1 MIRIAHTLQNTT
13 MLNIIE
19 VRQTRPKEKP
29 FQLSDGNGLFLR
41 IMPNG
46 KRKWIFNRSVNG
58 QHVSKQLGEFPQLSL
73 KDARD
78 MAAQLYL
85 DMKNT
90 TVKKSGTF
98 SSIFS
103 EWMMLKQTEIKN
115 WKDIVLRFE
124 KYILPVFGD
133 KQYKT
138 ITQMEIITT
147 LKTDLGKRGKLETIK
162 RICGNLKEMEL
173 YAFNCGLVD
182 SLRFQSLSAVFPAPS
197 TKLRNRPSI
206 PYSQLSE
213 VLPQLQVAGLKARA
227 TWEVLLCGFFT
238 LLRPG
243 EYCQMKWEWVDFEN
257 RIIQVPAEVMKM
269 KRPHTV
275 PISTQ
280 LMVLLQNRPRVSE
293 YVFPATQ
300 GKQNQPFSEN
310 ATSLF
315 LRRHGMQGRLV
326 PHGIRA
332 IGRSWMFDN
341 GIDFDVAELC
351 LAHTIGN
358 QTVRAYLRSDR
369 LDERRTA
376 MQSWCDFVE
385 QCLKG

>member
-1 MIRIAHTLQNTT
+1 
-13 MLNIIE
+13 
-19 VRQTRPKEKP
+19 
-29 FQLSDGNGLFLR
+29 
-41 IMPNG
+41 
-46 KRKWIFNRSVNG
+46 
-58 QHVSKQLGEFPQLSL
+58 
-73 KDARD
+73 
-78 MAAQLYL
+78 
-85 DMKNT
+85 
-90 TVKKSGTF
+90 
-98 SSIFS
+98 
-103 EWMMLKQTEIKN
+103 
-115 WKDIVLRFE
+115 
-124 KYILPVFGD
+124 
-133 KQYKT
+133 
-138 ITQMEIITT
+138 
-147 LKTDLGKRGKLETIK
+147 
-162 RICGNLKEMEL
+162 
-173 YAFNCGLVD
+173 
-182 SLRFQSLSAVFPAPS
+182 
-197 TKLRNRPSI
+197 
-206 PYSQLSE
+206 
-213 VLPQLQVAGLKARA
+213 
-227 TWEVLLCGFFT
+227 
-238 LLRPG
+238 
-243 EYCQMKWEWVDFEN
+243 
-257 RIIQVPAEVMKM
+257 M

-385 QCLKG
+385 KCLNT